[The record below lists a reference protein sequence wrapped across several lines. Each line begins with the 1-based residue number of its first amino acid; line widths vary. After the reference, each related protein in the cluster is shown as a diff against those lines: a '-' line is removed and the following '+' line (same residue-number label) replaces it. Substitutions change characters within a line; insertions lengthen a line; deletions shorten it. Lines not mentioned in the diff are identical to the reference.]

1 MSDVCTQAECQQEA
15 QKEYWPLVNLRMP
28 PECLRQL
35 KDYAESHYIGV
46 SAVIRTSLIQTGI
59 ITPAETKPEQK
70 EACHG

>member
-1 MSDVCTQAECQQEA
+1 MNDACTPAECQQEA

-59 ITPAETKPEQK
+59 IAPAETKSEQK
-70 EACHG
+70 ET

>member
-1 MSDVCTQAECQQEA
+1 MNDVRTQAECQQEA